1 MGGFAQGGQ
10 IAVHSDTWTKVDTS
24 KLSAHNATELG
35 VYKLE
40 GFSSGGLL
48 FWFFEE
54 GRHYCTYKL
63 LTENSFDVTYLEGG
77 VRY

>member
-24 KLSAHNATELG
+24 KLSAHNATEIG

-40 GFSSGGLL
+40 GFSSGEVLL
-48 FWFFEE
+48 FSCSVSYFLVNWFF
-54 GRHYCTYKL
+54 TKK
-63 LTENSFDVTYLEGG
+63 NV
-77 VRY
+77 